1 MSALTPADLEAAQ
14 KRTVATLVV
23 AQAVGAV
30 GITIGI
36 ATASLLA
43 RDLSGSEEQ
52 AGLAQTFQVLGA
64 AVSAY
69 LLARLMSARGRR
81 VGLATGYLVAA
92 AGSLLAVVA
101 GVVGSMLVLLVGAA
115 LVGAGT
121 AANSGARYA
130 ATDLATEDRRAR
142 ALSTVVWA
150 TTIGA
155 VAGAEPVRAGR
166 ELRGGGGHPGADRA
180 VRARRGR
187 HAAGGDR
194 GRRAAAPGPAAAGPR
209 GGRAGGRRRRTPR
222 PRPHRCTRRRGGA
235 PWPRSGPDRCSGG
248 RCSGSPAAMPRWS
261 A

>member
-43 RDLSGSEEQ
+43 RDISGSEEQ

-81 VGLATGYLVAA
+81 VGLATGYLIAA

-101 GVVGSMLVLLVGAA
+101 GRHRLDAAPAGRCGPGRRRDGGEQRGAVRRHRPRHRGPARPGPVDGRVG
-115 LVGAGT
+115 
-121 AANSGARYA
+121 
-130 ATDLATEDRRAR
+130 DHDRRR
-142 ALSTVVWA
+142 P
-150 TTIGA
+150 
-155 VAGAEPVRAGR
+155 GAEPLRAGR
-166 ELRGGGGHPGADRA
+166 RA
-180 VRARRGR
+180 S
-187 HAAGGDR
+187 
-194 GRRAAAPGPAAAGPR
+194 
-209 GGRAGGRRRRTPR
+209 RTR
-222 PRPHRCTRRRGGA
+222 WGSRC
-235 PWPRSGPDRCSGG
+235 
-248 RCSGSPAAMPRWS
+248 
-261 A
+261 